1 MPHREAFYGGA
12 GGGGKSDAL
21 LMGALQ
27 YVDIPGYNAL
37 LLRRTFPELDKPE
50 ALLSRSHEWLDDTDA
65 LWVAGKKQWV
75 FPSGATL
82 TFGHMANESD
92 KTNYKGGA
100 YQYIGWDELT
110 GFTETQYRYLFGWLR
125 RLKGVDIPLRV
136 RAASNPGDIGH
147 EWVKERFV
155 NPGSLE
161 RPFIKALIADN
172 PALDRDDY
180 LQSLAEMTPVERE
193 RIMNGN
199 WDIMPDGIAFRR
211 EWFTFADTVP
221 ADTRKRVRTWD
232 MATSLK
238 TSSDYTVGGLY
249 SRHGDTMFC
258 EDIIRGRFE
267 YPDTRK
273 LIIETA
279 KADGHYVPIGIEK
292 AGMQLLAVQDIQAT
306 LEREG
311 YTVYGIAADKDKF
324 TRSLPIQRKAQ
335 AREFVLLR
343 AGWNREYVDEFL
355 LFSGDGKTHDD
366 QVDTASSAFA
376 YLFAGAGERKR
387 KPLHIIPGAV

>member
-221 ADTRKRVRTWD
+221 ADTRSRALHRRVD
-232 MATSLK
+232 
-238 TSSDYTVGGLY
+238 
-249 SRHGDTMFC
+249 
-258 EDIIRGRFE
+258 
-267 YPDTRK
+267 
-273 LIIETA
+273 
-279 KADGHYVPIGIEK
+279 
-292 AGMQLLAVQDIQAT
+292 
-306 LEREG
+306 
-311 YTVYGIAADKDKF
+311 
-324 TRSLPIQRKAQ
+324 
-335 AREFVLLR
+335 
-343 AGWNREYVDEFL
+343 
-355 LFSGDGKTHDD
+355 
-366 QVDTASSAFA
+366 
-376 YLFAGAGERKR
+376 
-387 KPLHIIPGAV
+387 